1 MPIKHCALG
10 TLVAAALLAGAAGAA
25 EPRRIDHGDLIVLE
39 VYGSYH
45 EMGQELGELLG
56 EDGRRVLELNL
67 EFYRASQ
74 PGGLGAW
81 FFDRIVLPLA
91 TRFMSDDTGVMDEA
105 SGYAEAMGM
114 SRTDFL
120 RSQIGAGTAG
130 GSTVL
135 AATRS
140 ATADGN
146 ALLVRNVDWI
156 DFGGLLKPTVIHY
169 HPDNGDQEYLSA
181 GWPLLQ
187 IPTVGINES
196 GLAFSLNYFA
206 TDPQT
211 QPTSSSYPYRRVLQK
226 AKTVDEAIA
235 LFQSEFPLV
244 VAAFG
249 VVADSAGDLALLE
262 CTTTRCEVFRPE
274 QDWFAHANHA
284 RTEGMQDVDK
294 FRGPDSLDRR
304 RLMEAAFAPHQG
316 RLDPAR
322 GAEILRNREG
332 HTFPNASVVGNLF
345 ALNAAVLEPA
355 RRVLWHSDRIEPYAP
370 FGSYVP
376 IAIDGHEEGLQAI
389 PASAFLNTEAYRAEA
404 QAIAAVRAALNAQLV
419 AGDLERANQ
428 LWAEIFNDPPKQL
441 DVSLLSLGWAYS
453 LLKEERFDECA
464 TALDTH
470 VAPTVSREARVNA
483 ALLRG
488 VCEDGRGERDRA
500 VASYNR
506 AAALMDE
513 VPNYSSYDFMRGLA
527 AAGQAHA
534 LGAEDVELGGW
545 LTHTPP

>member
-1 MPIKHCALG
+1 MEILRCALG
-10 TLVAAALLAGAAGAA
+10 ALVAAMLLAGSAGAE
-25 EPRRIDHGDLIVLE
+25 EPRRTDHGDLIVLE
-39 VYGSYH
+39 VYGSYR
-45 EMGQELGELLG
+45 EMGRQIGELLG

-67 EFYRASQ
+67 DFYRQSQ
-74 PGGLGAW
+74 PGGFGAW
-81 FFDRIVLPLA
+81 FFDRIALPLA
-91 TRFMSDDTGVMDEA
+91 ARFMSDDTGVMDEA
-105 SGYAEAMGM
+105 GGYAEALGV
-114 SRTDFL
+114 SPTDFL
-120 RSQIGAGTAG
+120 RSQMGAGTAG

-140 ATADGN
+140 TTADGN

-211 QPTSSSYPYRRVLQK
+211 EPTSDSYPYRRVLQR
-226 AKTVDEAIA
+226 AKTVEEAIA
-235 LFQSEFPLV
+235 LFQSNFPLV
-244 VAAFG
+244 LAAFG

-262 CTTTRCEVFRPE
+262 CTTTRCEVFRPD

-294 FRGPDSLDRR
+294 FRGPDSMDRR

-332 HTFPNASVVGNLF
+332 HAFPNASVVGNLY
-345 ALNAAVLEPA
+345 ALNSAVLEPT

-370 FGSYVP
+370 FGSYIP
-376 IAIDGHEEGLQAI
+376 LAIDGHGEGLQPI
-389 PASAFLNTEAYRAEA
+389 PASPFLKTDAYRAEA
-404 QAIAAVRAALNAQLV
+404 QAIAQVRTALNAQFV
-419 AGDLERANQ
+419 QGNLERANQ
-428 LWAEIFNDPPKQL
+428 AWAEIFAAPPQSLDTSQL
-441 DVSLLSLGWAYS
+441 ALAWAYS
-453 LLKEERFDECA
+453 LLQADAFEAC
-464 TALDTH
+464 TSALDAH
-470 VAPTVSREARVNA
+470 FDPSAEREPQVYA

-488 VCEDGRGERDRA
+488 ACEDGLGRREDA
-500 VASYNR
+500 LASYAR
-506 AAALMDE
+506 ASARMDE
-513 VPNYSSYDFMRGLA
+513 VPDQSSYDSVRGMI
-527 AAGQAHA
+527 AAGQAHP
-534 LGAEDVELGGW
+534 LSPKEVQLSGW
-545 LTHTPP
+545 LSHTPP

>member
-1 MPIKHCALG
+1 MGIHRCRLSALLAVL
-10 TLVAAALLAGAAGAA
+10 LVAAPAGAA

-39 VYGSYH
+39 VHGSYR
-45 EMGQELGELLG
+45 EMGRQLGELLG
-56 EDGRRVLELNL
+56 EDGRRVLALNL
-67 EFYRASQ
+67 DFYQRTKA
-74 PGGLGAW
+74 GGLGGW
-81 FFDRIVLPLA
+81 FFDRILLPLA
-91 TRFMSDDTGVMDEA
+91 ARFMSDDTSVMEEA
-105 SGYAEAMGM
+105 SGYAQAMGV

-120 RSQIGAGTAG
+120 RSQMGAGTAA

-187 IPTVGINES
+187 IPTVGVNAS

-206 TDPQT
+206 TDPQME
-211 QPTSSSYPYRRVLQK
+211 PTSRSYPYRRVLQR

-235 LFQSEFPLV
+235 LFQSDFPIV
-244 VAAFG
+244 IAGFG
-249 VVADSAGDLALLE
+249 VVADAAGDIALVE

-284 RTEGMQDVDK
+284 RTESMQDVDK

-304 RLMEAAFAPHQG
+304 RLMEAAFAPHEG
-316 RLDPAR
+316 RLDAAR

-332 HTFPNASVVGNLF
+332 HAFPNASVVGNLF

-376 IAIDGHEEGLQAI
+376 IAIDGHGAGLRPV
-389 PASAFLNTEAYRAEA
+389 PASPFLETEAYRAEA

-419 AGDLERANQ
+419 AGDLQLANRR
-428 LWAEIFNDPPKQL
+428 WAEIFADPPRQL
-441 DVSLLSLGWAYS
+441 DVSLLALGWAYS
-453 LLKEERFDECA
+453 LLKEERFAECA

-470 VAPTVSREARVNA
+470 VAPSASREARTNA

-488 VCEDGRGERDRA
+488 ACADGQGERERA
-500 VASYNR
+500 AASYAR

-513 VPNYSSYDFMRGLA
+513 VPDYTSYDFMRGVA

-534 LGAEDVELGGW
+534 LKPEDVELGGW

>member
-1 MPIKHCALG
+1 MRLIQCTLG
-10 TLVAAALLAGAAGAA
+10 MLLAAALPAASAGAA

-39 VYGSYH
+39 VHGSYH
-45 EMGQELGELLG
+45 EMGRQLGELLG
-56 EDGRRVLELNL
+56 EDGQRVLELNL
-67 EFYRASQ
+67 EFYRRSQ
-74 PGGLGAW
+74 PGGAGAW

-91 TRFMSDDTGVMDEA
+91 ARFMSDDTSVMDEA
-105 SGYAEAMGM
+105 SGYAEAMGV

-120 RSQIGAGTAG
+120 RSQIGAGTAA

-187 IPTVGINES
+187 IPTVGVNAS

-206 TDPQT
+206 TEPQME
-211 QPTSSSYPYRRVLQK
+211 PTSRSYPYRRVLQQ

-235 LFQSEFPLV
+235 LFQSDFPIV
-244 VAAFG
+244 IAGFG
-249 VVADSAGDLALLE
+249 VVADAAGDIALVE
-262 CTTTRCEVFRPE
+262 CTTTRCAVFRPE
-274 QDWFAHANHA
+274 QDWFAHSNHA
-284 RTEGMQDVDK
+284 RTESMQDVDH

-332 HTFPNASVVGNLF
+332 HAFPNASVVGNLF

-355 RRVLWHSDRIEPYAP
+355 RRVLWHSDLIEPYAP

-376 IAIDGHEEGLQAI
+376 IAIDGHGEGLQ
-389 PASAFLNTEAYRAEA
+389 PLPDSAFLKTEAYRAEA
-404 QAIAAVRAALNAQLV
+404 QAIAAVRAAVNAQLV
-419 AGDLERANQ
+419 AGDLQRANQ
-428 LWAEIFNDPPKQL
+428 LWAEIFADPPQQL
-441 DVSLLSLGWAYS
+441 DVSLLALGWAYS
-453 LLKEERFDECA
+453 LLQEERFAECA
-464 TALDTH
+464 TVLDSH
-470 VAPTVSREARVNA
+470 VAPAASREARVSA

-488 VCEDGRGERDRA
+488 ACADGLGERDRA
-500 VASYNR
+500 IASYDQAN
-506 AAALMDE
+506 ALMEE
-513 VPNYSSYDFMRGLA
+513 VPDYSSYNFMRTLA
-527 AAGQAHA
+527 ATGRAHA
-534 LGAEDVELGGW
+534 LGPEDVELGGW

>member
-10 TLVAAALLAGAAGAA
+10 TLVAAALLAGPAAAA

-45 EMGQELGELLG
+45 EMGQQLGELLG

-211 QPTSSSYPYRRVLQK
+211 EPTSDSYPYRRVLQR
-226 AKTVDEAIA
+226 AKTVEEAIA
-235 LFQSEFPLV
+235 LFQSDFPLV
-244 VAAFG
+244 LAAFG
-249 VVADSAGDLALLE
+249 VVADAAGDLALLE
-262 CTTTRCEVFRPE
+262 CTTTRCEVFRPD

-294 FRGPDSLDRR
+294 FRGPDSMDRR

-332 HTFPNASVVGNLF
+332 HAFPNASVVGNLY
-345 ALNAAVLEPA
+345 ALNAAVLEPT

-370 FGSYVP
+370 FGSYIP
-376 IAIDGHEEGLQAI
+376 LAIDGHGEGLQPI
-389 PASAFLNTEAYRAEA
+389 PASPFLDTDDYRAEA
-404 QAIAAVRAALNAQLV
+404 QAIAQARTALNAQFV
-419 AGDLERANQ
+419 QGDLERANQ
-428 LWAEIFNDPPKQL
+428 VWAEIFAAPPKSLDTSQL
-441 DVSLLSLGWAYS
+441 ALAWAYS
-453 LLKEERFDECA
+453 LLQADAFEAC
-464 TALDTH
+464 TSALDAHFDTN
-470 VAPTVSREARVNA
+470 ADREPQVYAD
-483 ALLRG
+483 LLRG
-488 VCEDGRGERDRA
+488 ACEDGLGQRENA
-500 VASYNR
+500 LASYAR
-506 AAALMDE
+506 ASARMDE
-513 VPNYSSYDFMRGLA
+513 VPDQSSYDYVRGMV
-527 AAGQAHA
+527 AAGQAHP
-534 LGAEDVELGGW
+534 LSPKDVQLSGW
-545 LTHTPP
+545 LSHTPP